1 MTSAITVQ
9 TNFRGRDDS
18 QTINSTTFTYN
29 LNTNWSQAVDTN
41 FRIRIEAEE
50 QNSRNAAIGALEYN
64 RNSAGWVAV
73 SSVSSIVKYS
83 LTSQFANLDATTNII
98 AGSTKTFVAGDG
110 VETTV
115 TTTNINNTH
124 TEYEYSLQIV
134 AADVANNDTIQV
146 RMSGLNTYT
155 NTPTITVIKALA
167 IDGICDIVAFP
178 NQSFNSTL
186 IIPSAVNAQ
195 ANVSQGFSPNLSID
209 SILNFGSYNLLNL
222 LSFANVLSEIG
233 IDGKNTNEM
242 NVLLGLISNVGLIQ
256 NNYLS
261 LIPSNYI
268 NSNTVFALQN
278 LLNLD
283 PNNVVNSNLST
294 LLSTYLTLSSDATRI
309 LLGELNISLLNNLLL
324 NSNNVIKSIFETSL
338 YGILNENSTNLIQS
352 LLVSESEIILSLMA
366 KDTINA
372 NLNTILSSYL
382 TLITEIQSTHY
393 GEINIVSLN
402 NFLLNS
408 NNIIKSIF
416 EILLHEELD
425 QNSINL
431 IQSLLISESETM
443 LSLVSKNIV
452 NAIFENQLLN
462 LIDGTSILL
471 ILSNIDFVT
480 ALNTYFRSGD
490 FEPALITASLES
502 LLNMQQSFSS
512 LNEILG
518 ESSLINSLG
527 IIVNAINNIKAFSSM
542 LNSIEVILDS
552 KKEIYATDS
561 IQSFLLNDINGKN
574 IEISHINLSGN
585 LYNVSNALIN
595 ILSNIEISNEED
607 LQLNSKLI
615 IGATQL
621 LYGLGIIEPIGRS
634 GIFQTVPTPD
644 QRTYAI
650 IENKNTLIIID
661 KEGRIFSI
669 PIQNRKLFFPKE

>member
-1 MTSAITVQ
+1 MSQFLRPEADITTTGIAGGTYAAIDETS
-9 TNFRGRDDS
+9 
-18 QTINSTTFTYN
+18 
-29 LNTNWSQAVDTN
+29 AVDTP
-41 FRIRIEAEE
+41 
-50 QNSRNAAIGALEYN
+50 
-64 RNSAGWVAV
+64 AGTEFVYGTEDVAV
-73 SSVSSIVKYS
+73 TYEVRLSDAIDPGVHTGHIFRYRIVSLNDTTPSTSAVVYCTASLYQGTTLIKADTQKTTTATWTTYS
-83 LTSQFANLDATTNII
+83 LTLSEAEAGNITNYTDLRLRFVS
-98 AGSTKTFVAGDG
+98 AASGGSAAARRALGISWAEMEVPDSSM
-110 VETTV
+110 V
-115 TTTNINNTH
+115 TGTCGISN
-124 TEYEYSLQIV
+124 SL
-134 AADVANNDTIQV
+134 T
-146 RMSGLNTYT
+146 
-155 NTPTITVIKALA
+155 
-167 IDGICDIVAFP
+167 
-178 NQSFNSTL
+178 QSFNSSL

-209 SILNFGSYNLLNL
+209 SITNFGSYNLLNL
-222 LSFANVLSEIG
+222 LSLANVLSEIG
-233 IDGKNTNEM
+233 IDGRNLNEM

-283 PNNVVNSNLST
+283 SNNVVNSNLST

-338 YGILNENSTNLIQS
+338 YGILNENSINLIQS

-372 NLNTILSSYL
+372 SLNTALLSYL
-382 TLITEIQSTHY
+382 TLITEIQSIHY

-462 LIDGTSILL
+462 LIDGTSVLL
-471 ILSNIDFVT
+471 ILSNIDLVT

-552 KKEIYATDS
+552 KKEIYATNS

>member
-294 LLSTYLTLSSDATRI
+294 FLSTYLTLSSDATRL
-309 LLGELNISLLNNLLL
+309 LLGEL
-324 NSNNVIKSIFETSL
+324 SIFLTNDTSL
-338 YGILNENSTNLIQS
+338 
-352 LLVSESEIILSLMA
+352 
-366 KDTINA
+366 NA
-372 NLNTILSSYL
+372 ID
-382 TLITEIQSTHY
+382 
-393 GEINIVSLN
+393 
-402 NFLLNS
+402 
-408 NNIIKSIF
+408 IIKSILGTSLY
-416 EILLHEELD
+416 EILDLT
-425 QNSINL
+425 SINL
-431 IQSLLISESETM
+431 IKSLTTFEAETI

-462 LIDGTSILL
+462 LIDGTSVLS
-471 ILSNIDFVT
+471 ILSNIDLVT

>member
-1 MTSAITVQ
+1 MTSSITVQ

-18 QTINSTTFTYN
+18 QTLNSTTFTYN
-29 LNTNWSQAVDTN
+29 LNTNWSQAVSTN
-41 FRIRIEAEE
+41 FRIRIEVEE
-50 QNSRNAAIGALEYN
+50 QNSRAASVGALEYN

-73 SSVSSIVKYS
+73 SNASSIVKYS

-98 AGSTKTFVAGDG
+98 AGSTKTFAAGDG
-110 VETTV
+110 VESTV
-115 TTTNINNTH
+115 TTTSINNTH
-124 TEYEYSLQIV
+124 TEYEYCLQIV

-155 NTPTITVIKALA
+155 NTPTITVIKAVP
-167 IDGICDIVAFP
+167 ITGTCNIIAFP
-178 NQSFNSTL
+178 NKSFNPTL
-186 IIPSAVNAQ
+186 LIPSAVNAQ
-195 ANVSQGFSPNLSID
+195 ANVSQGFSSNLSID

-283 PNNVVNSNLST
+283 SNNVVNSNLST

-338 YGILNENSTNLIQS
+338 YGILNENSINLIQS

-372 NLNTILSSYL
+372 SLNTALLSYL
-382 TLITEIQSTHY
+382 TLITEIQSIHY

-462 LIDGTSILL
+462 LIDGTSVLL
-471 ILSNIDFVT
+471 ILSNIDLVT

-552 KKEIYATDS
+552 KKEIYATNS